1 MFICMQKSHF
11 IFHFFP
17 EILHFKESCNLIG
30 WQHPELE
37 SCQIW
42 DWRWNINNNIS
53 FNFKLFRRKTN
64 GKVFW
69 KMQKQPGH
77 SRPFLPKFE
86 QKWIFSGKNI
96 PIIYHNAKNQQKL
109 LSNFWGKHQ
118 TDGQL
123 QAAASLKIYDSITSG
138 TFTRI

>member
-1 MFICMQKSHF
+1 MAK
-11 IFHFFP
+11 FF
-17 EILHFKESCNLIG
+17 EKCKNNLAILGPFYPNL
-30 WQHPELE
+30 
-37 SCQIW
+37 S
-42 DWRWNINNNIS
+42 
-53 FNFKLFRRKTN
+53 
-64 GKVFW
+64 
-69 KMQKQPGH
+69 
-77 SRPFLPKFE
+77 
-86 QKWIFSGKNI
+86 KNEFF